1 LVGPAVLRFFAR
13 FPAAQPAAE
22 PTWIRNLGLRGMATF
37 PVRLRGT

>member
-1 LVGPAVLRFFAR
+1 VREAVQRLFGR